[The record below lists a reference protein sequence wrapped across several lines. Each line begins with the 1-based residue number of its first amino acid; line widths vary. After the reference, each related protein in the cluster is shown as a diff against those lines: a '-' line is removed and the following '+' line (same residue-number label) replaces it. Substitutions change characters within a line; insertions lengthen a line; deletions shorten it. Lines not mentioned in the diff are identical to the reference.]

1 MSKTVLLVDDDVD
14 FVAMNKETLEK
25 AGYAVNVAY
34 NGKEGMEA
42 IKKARP
48 DLLVLDVM
56 MTTPSEGF
64 DFADQLQEIPEFK
77 TIPVIMLTGMAAT
90 PHFPENFQR
99 ILGRTWTAAAYL
111 EKPIKPDKL
120 VAEVKKVLR

>member
-1 MSKTVLLVDDDVD
+1 MAKNILLVDDDVD
-14 FVAMNKETLEK
+14 FVATNKETLEK
-25 AGYAVNVAY
+25 AGYAVSVGY
-34 NGKEGMEA
+34 NGEEGMAA

-64 DFADQLQEIPEFK
+64 DFADKLQEIPEFK
-77 TIPVIMLTGMAAT
+77 TIPVIMLTGMAQT

-111 EKPIKPDKL
+111 EKPIKAGKL
-120 VAEVKKVLR
+120 VEEVKRILG